1 MYKRKSLHCIEEVCC
16 SRPRNKTLL
25 RVRKRAILLQ
35 LYTGGREHWR
45 TWPTAPRPQR
55 RKPEKICNI
64 HFRRKLSRMPSAF
77 VWSINSYVSDERDGC
92 GCGCVCVCVWGLF
105 VPLHNESSAQSKQP
119 VKTEGLW
126 TLSLWFIVLP
136 FSSQVKLTAQQ
147 RSEAVGLFR
156 VEGVTGFVM
165 SDNSTSATA
174 TLCRI
179 VILPLFFYEELSV
192 LSIQAIHKTETV

>member
-1 MYKRKSLHCIEEVCC
+1 MSRKGKCTRE
-16 SRPRNKTLL
+16 N
-25 RVRKRAILLQ
+25 
-35 LYTGGREHWR
+35 LYTALRKFAAPAPEIKLYSESGNGQYFYNCTQEGGSTDAPDRLLLARREGNQKR
-45 TWPTAPRPQR
+45 
-55 RKPEKICNI
+55 
-64 HFRRKLSRMPSAF
+64 SAIF
-77 VWSINSYVSDERDGC
+77 ISVGNCLVCRQHSFGASTVMFLMRGT
-92 GCGCVCVCVWGLF
+92 GVGVCVCVWGLF

-165 SDNSTSATA
+165 SDNSTSATT

-179 VILPLFFYEELSV
+179 VIFAPFFFMKSEC
-192 LSIQAIHKTETV
+192 SIYTGNS